1 MIADPALVLIDVQ
14 AQFCD
19 PDHGYVPETEAG
31 TIEERIESANE
42 LLERYRETGRRPIF
56 VRVVH
61 DDRATSPVWSDK
73 YGDGPLPCAP
83 GSDGAAFD
91 SALDVREDDVVVTK
105 HRYDAFYGTD
115 LEVYL
120 SSNDVSR
127 LLVGGIATDVCV
139 ESTVRSAYDRD
150 YRITVLSDCTA
161 SADPIAHE
169 RSLERIDAKFGSVAD
184 SNEISLEER

>member
-1 MIADPALVLIDVQ
+1 MISDPALVLIDVQ

-19 PDHGYVPETEAG
+19 PEYGYIPEAEAE

-42 LLERYRETGRRPIF
+42 LVGRYRESGRQPIF

-61 DDRATSPVWSDK
+61 DERATSPVWSDK

-91 SALDVREDDVVVTK
+91 SALDVREDDAIVTK
-105 HRYDAFYGTD
+105 HRYDAFHETD

-127 LLVGGIATDVCV
+127 LLVGGIATEVCV
-139 ESTVRSAYDRD
+139 ESTVRSAFDRD
-150 YRITVLSDCTA
+150 YRTTVLSDCTA
-161 SADPIAHE
+161 SADPVARE
-169 RSLERIDAKFGSVAD
+169 RSLERIDAKFGEVKPSTEV
-184 SNEISLEER
+184 SLGVD